1 LLYNF
6 DISIHERS
14 NSLNIIMTLPT
25 FPTLLFTIDS
35 LFAHITLNRPEVRN
49 AMNAQMVLDLIEV
62 FDMLAERQDVR
73 AVALSGAG
81 GTFCAGGDIKELA
94 ATLQSGG
101 MEANPTALDTLLRKV
116 NQAPQVV
123 IARVEGAAMGG
134 GFGLVCVSD
143 IAIARTDTK
152 FGLPEVRLGIV
163 PALISPYVIQR
174 LGLTRARELM
184 LTGRRFSGDE
194 AKAYGLVH
202 EVYLPNDLDDHIE
215 ILLDEIRQCSPTA
228 LAACKRLI
236 FEVSGKAPEETAN
249 FRAELLG
256 QLRMSEEGQE
266 GMIAF
271 AQKRQPKW
279 AQKEV
284 KS

>member
-1 LLYNF
+1 MAESFETILLTV
-6 DISIHERS
+6 DGS
-14 NSLNIIMTLPT
+14 
-25 FPTLLFTIDS
+25 
-35 LFAHITLNRPEVRN
+35 FASITLNRPEVKN
-49 AMNAQMVLDLIEV
+49 AMNAQMVLDLIAA
-62 FDMLAERQDVR
+62 FDALAERREVR
-73 AVALSGAG
+73 AVVLSGAG

-94 ATLQSGG
+94 VALQNGG
-101 MEANPTALDTLLRKV
+101 MDANPTALDTLLRRV
-116 NQAPQVV
+116 NEAPQVV

-184 LTGRRFSGDE
+184 LTGRRINGDE

-202 EVYLPNDLDDHIE
+202 EVYLPNDLDAHMG
-215 ILLDEIRQCSPTA
+215 ILLDELRECSPAA
-228 LAACKRLI
+228 LAACKQLM
-236 FEVSGKAPEETAN
+236 FEVAGKAPEETVN
-249 FRAELLG
+249 YRAELLG
-256 QLRMSEEGQE
+256 QLRMSQDGQE
-266 GMIAF
+266 GMMAF
-271 AQKRQPKW
+271 AQKRPPKW
-279 AQKEV
+279 AEKDV